1 MIENDKLQEA
11 ARKIGEAAG
20 LLYEWCEEQINAVA
34 KAIEDLSISGGVSID
49 NATEAMIMALRAFN
63 QGIKPFKNPP
73 EGKSNNWLKMHGFHM
88 RRKAGKRRIKL

>member
-34 KAIEDLSISGGVSID
+34 KAIEDLSIAGG
-49 NATEAMIMALRAFN
+49 
-63 QGIKPFKNPP
+63 
-73 EGKSNNWLKMHGFHM
+73 GKH
-88 RRKAGKRRIKL
+88 R